1 MTLIPGLFRTF
12 AGLGTRVKR
21 EAHIPYVKY
30 LKVTYQ
36 ANKLL
41 NKICSTLCSWQI
53 YLYNYKIERYV
64 QRFSFYMTE
73 SWQNTKDELI
83 Y

>member
-1 MTLIPGLFRTF
+1 MPG
-12 AGLGTRVKR
+12 ARVEK

-30 LKVTYQ
+30 LKDTYQ

-41 NKICSTLCSWQI
+41 NKICSIFCSWQI
-53 YLYNYKIERYV
+53 YLRNCKIERYV

-73 SWQNTKDELI
+73 SWPDTKDE
-83 Y
+83 

>member
-1 MTLIPGLFRTF
+1 MIPSSFLTF
-12 AGLGTRVKR
+12 AGPGARVKR

-41 NKICSTLCSWQI
+41 NKVCSTLYSWQMH
-53 YLYNYKIERYV
+53 LRNYKIERYV
-64 QRFSFYMTE
+64 QRFSFHMTE
-73 SWQNTKDELI
+73 SWQNTKDE
-83 Y
+83 